1 MNKKFKN
8 LFLAG
13 ALVLGLA
20 GVAVSCTDY
29 DDDIQKLQ
37 SDIQNVNTNLST
49 VQQQVTALQNAI
61 NAGSVITSV
70 TAISGEPGGWK
81 FTTSDGKSYDVLN
94 GAKGAN
100 GAAGKDGVYYTPN
113 PETGCWDLHDGDTV
127 TNTEQ
132 SYLPGGVVAYDAE
145 KNVLFVKNGD
155 ETIELSL
162 SAGETGIVFIPQCY
176 IDGVEGMI
184 GGILFYNPLEL
195 KKDAKIDSKTEE
207 WVSKTTKDA
216 NNRVIDVLKQVNLPM
231 EAQYHVNVSDFELDD
246 TFEYAFVVE
255 DVPFYDTRVKS
266 SKDFSI
272 VPTFKSYENGILT
285 VKVTMTGEEA
295 YGDDIT
301 RFALQITKDG
311 KTITSDYA
319 TLYSEYIEDTK
330 IADPKAVVKEC
341 KPAVPNYDEHY
352 RTKIAAAD
360 AGDAYLPT
368 QLVWSEGHATLN
380 DAHATCDTAVVYDGS
395 IDLKTITTVHY
406 KLYGVNTW
414 NNDVEMTA
422 DMAKKLGLSF
432 VYEVVKN
439 YKIGTPVTDQADFV
453 TLADGVFTPRTYE
466 TDGTAAIGR
475 TPIVRVKLMLGED
488 IVAVAYIKV
497 FISQVDPIGPKF
509 TLLPVDKD
517 GKNIFAF
524 DCNGAKLTTTVPDM
538 NTILYNGTQ
547 KSKNEFH
554 ALYTDWKVTDQYP
567 IGNVVDVLVSPA
579 EGTHVLEWTVPADSL
594 WKYAGKDIE
603 INGRY
608 YNPTNEA
615 NGVYV
620 DVKLTASVADLAKA
634 FNLDPA
640 KGDYITEYWIENYAA
655 TKYNVVT
662 PSLTDTLAADA
673 AKCVFKNNINASFV
687 TYPAGHS
694 KAGLLKINDGLTDL
708 KYFFCNP
715 DANVKDEG
723 MVAVKTIGNLN
734 VKFEIK
740 ADGTEL
746 WAAIMKADKPAEV
759 AVASQLVA
767 KITNNTDG
775 PDWNV
780 FEYQKGTVVADALL
794 NTGKMFVY
802 IGAKATMCSD
812 ANKKVAISFNG
823 QNHFQANI
831 IQPVTIATKSKD
843 GFVDA
848 VDFGEVGSYIKIEDL
863 LDPIDWRGR
872 KFSEGPGKLH
882 LGYWNYYGPFDVKI
896 DIASAQCDL
905 NGTRQAVPVTIVLNQ
920 TPGAETGTIA
930 VTDPVTGSAVNLPA
944 NKGGYL
950 TYKNNGTVVT
960 GDFHIFVK
968 AKVGYGFGYID
979 TDYIEI
985 PVAKTIGQ

>member
-37 SDIQNVNTNLST
+37 SDIAAANTNVANLQQT
-49 VQQQVTALQNAI
+49 VQALQNAI

-81 FTTSDGKSYDVLN
+81 FTTSDGKSYDVMN
-94 GAKGAN
+94 GAKGAP
-100 GAAGKDGVYYTPN
+100 GKDGVYYTPN
-113 PETGCWDLHDGDTV
+113 AETGCWDLHDGDKV
-127 TNTEQ
+127 TDTKQ
-132 SYLPGGVVAYDAE
+132 SYLPGGTVTYDAE
-145 KNVLFVKNGD
+145 NNVLKVKVGD
-155 ETIELSL
+155 EEKVIKL
-162 SAGETGIVFIPQCY
+162 SAGETGLVFIPQCY
-176 IDGVEGMI
+176 IDGVEGVL
-184 GGILFYNPLEL
+184 GGIFRYKPYEL
-195 KKDAKIDSKTEE
+195 TKNTKLDDKTEAWNIKQAKNAQGVME
-207 WVSKTTKDA
+207 
-216 NNRVIDVLKQVNLPM
+216 DVVKEVRIPIV
-231 EAQYHVNVSDFELDD
+231 AQYHVNVSDFELDD
-246 TFEYAFVVE
+246 TFEYE
-255 DVPFYDTRVKS
+255 ILWKDVKYYQTRTAS
-266 SKDFSI
+266 SKDFDLI
-272 VPTFKSYENGILT
+272 PTFKSYENGVLT
-285 VKVTMTGEEA
+285 VAIEMVGNPAEDE
-295 YGDDIT
+295 DIT
-301 RFALQITKDG
+301 RFALKVTKDG
-311 KTITSDYA
+311 QSIVSDYA
-319 TLYSEYIEDTK
+319 TIYAERMESPK

-341 KPAVPNYDEHY
+341 KPAVPNNDEHY
-352 RTKIAAAD
+352 RRFIATAD

-368 QLVWSEGHATLN
+368 QIVWSEGHTTL
-380 DAHATCDTAVVYDGS
+380 DEAHATCDTAVVWDGEL
-395 IDLKTITTVHY
+395 DLKTITTVHY
-406 KLYGVNTW
+406 ALRHAAATGIR
-414 NNDVEMTA
+414 DAEMSAETFENI
-422 DMAKKLGLSF
+422 GLKF

-439 YKIGTPVTDQADFV
+439 YKIGDPKTDQADFV
-453 TLADGVFTPRTYE
+453 TLTDGVFVPRTYD

-475 TPIVRVKLMLGED
+475 TPIIRVKLMMGED
-488 IVAVAYIKV
+488 IAAVAYIKV

-517 GKNIFAF
+517 GKNVFAF
-524 DCNGAKLTTTVPDM
+524 NCDGAKLTTTVPDM

-547 KSKNEFH
+547 KSKAEFH
-554 ALYTDWKVTDQYP
+554 ALYTDWKVTDEYP
-567 IGNVVDVLVSPA
+567 IGNVIDKVVSPT
-579 EGTHVLEWTVPADSL
+579 EGTHVLEWTVPVDSL

-608 YNPTNEA
+608 FNPANEQ

-640 KGDYITEYWIENYAA
+640 NGDYIAEYWTENFEA

-662 PSLTDTLAADA
+662 PSLTDTLDTDA
-673 AKCVFKNNINASFV
+673 PKCVFKNNINASFV
-687 TYPAGHS
+687 TYPAGNA
-694 KAGLLKINDGLTDL
+694 KAGLVKINDALTDIQ
-708 KYFFCNP
+708 YFFCNP
-715 DANVKDEG
+715 DADVKDEG

-740 ADGTEL
+740 NNATEL

-767 KITNNTDG
+767 KITNNTTG
-775 PDWNV
+775 PDWNI
-780 FEYQKGTVVADALL
+780 FEYQKGTVVADTLL

-802 IGAKATMCSD
+802 IGAKATMCND
-812 ANKKVAISFNG
+812 ANKKVTLTFDG
-823 QNHFQANI
+823 KNHFQANI

-843 GFVDA
+843 GFIDA

-882 LGYWNYYGPFDVKI
+882 LGYWNYYGPFNVKI
-896 DIASAQCDL
+896 DIDNAECDL
-905 NGTRQAVPVTIVLNQ
+905 NGTRQKVPTTIILNQ
-920 TPGAETGTIA
+920 TAGAETGTIA
-930 VTDPVTGSAVNLPA
+930 VTDPVTTGVVNLPA

-960 GDFHIFVK
+960 GDFHIYVK
-968 AKVGYGFGYID
+968 AKVGYGFGWID
-979 TDYIEI
+979 TDFIEI

>member
-81 FTTSDGKSYDVLN
+81 FTTSDGKSYDVMN
-94 GAKGAN
+94 GAKGAP
-100 GAAGKDGVYYTPN
+100 GKDGVYYTPN
-113 PETGCWDLHDGDTV
+113 AETGCWDLHDGDKV
-127 TNTEQ
+127 TDTKQ

-155 ETIELSL
+155 ETIELNL
-162 SAGETGIVFIPQCY
+162 SAGETGLVFIPQCY
-176 IDGVEGMI
+176 IDGVEGVL
-184 GGILFYNPLEL
+184 GGMFRYKVYEL
-195 KKDAKIDSKTEE
+195 KKDAKLDSKTEE
-207 WVSKTTKDA
+207 WVAKQAKNKQGVMED
-216 NNRVIDVLKQVNLPM
+216 VIKEVNVPI
-231 EAQYHVNVSDFELDD
+231 EAQYHVNMSDFEFDD
-246 TFEYAFVVE
+246 TFEYEILWE
-255 DVPFYDTRVKS
+255 DVNFYQTRAAS
-266 SKDFSI
+266 SEGFALT
-272 VPTFKSYENGILT
+272 PTFKSYENGVLT
-285 VKVTMTGEEA
+285 VTINMNGYPAT
-295 YGDDIT
+295 DDQIT
-301 RFALQITKDG
+301 RFALKATKDG
-311 KTITSDYA
+311 KSIVSDYA
-319 TLYSEYIEDTK
+319 TIYDERIESNR

-341 KPAVPNYDEHY
+341 KPSVPNNDEHY
-352 RTKIAAAD
+352 RRYIAAPD
-360 AGDAYLPT
+360 RSDAYLPR
-368 QLVWSEGHATLN
+368 QIVWSEGHTTL
-380 DAHATCDTAVVYDGS
+380 DQAHATCDTAVVWDGS
-395 IDLKTITTVHY
+395 LDLKTITAVHY
-406 KLYGVNTW
+406 ALRGAAADNVR
-414 NNDVEMTA
+414 DVEMSDA
-422 DMAKKLGLSF
+422 MFEKLGLKF

-439 YKIGTPVTDQADFV
+439 YKIGTPATDQADFV
-453 TLADGVFTPRTYE
+453 TLEDGVFTPRTYD

-475 TPIVRVKLMLGED
+475 TPIIRVKLMLGDD

-497 FISQVDPIGPKF
+497 FITRNIVGEQV
-509 TLLPVDKD
+509 TLIPVDKD
-517 GKNIFAF
+517 GKNVFAF
-524 DCNGAKLTTTVPDM
+524 NCAGSKLSTTVPDM
-538 NTILYNGTQ
+538 NTDLYNVVEM
-547 KSKNEFH
+547 SKNAFH
-554 ALYTDWKVTDQYP
+554 ALYTNWKVTDQYP
-567 IGNVVDVLVSPA
+567 IGTVADVVVSPA
-579 EGTHVLEWTVPADSL
+579 EGTHVLEWTVPVDSL

-608 YNPTNEA
+608 FNPAEEA

-620 DVKLTASVADLAKA
+620 DVKLTASVEDLAKA

-640 KGDYITEYWIENYAA
+640 NGDYIAEYWTENFEA

-662 PSLTDTLAADA
+662 PSLTDTLPADA

-687 TYPAGHS
+687 TYPAGNA
-694 KAGLLKINDGLTDL
+694 KAGLVKINDALTDIQ
-708 KYFFCNP
+708 YFFCNP
-715 DANVKDEG
+715 DADVKDEG

-740 ADGTEL
+740 NNATEL

-767 KITNNTDG
+767 KITNNTTG
-775 PDWNV
+775 PDWNI
-780 FEYQKGTVVADALL
+780 FEWSKGTVVADTLL

-802 IGAKATMCSD
+802 IGAKATMCND
-812 ANKKVAISFNG
+812 ANKKVTLTFDG
-823 QNHFQANI
+823 KNHFQANI

-843 GFVDA
+843 GFIDA

-896 DIASAQCDL
+896 DIASAKCDL
-905 NGTRQAVPVTIVLNQ
+905 NGTTQPVPVTIILNQ

-930 VTDPVTGSAVNLPA
+930 VEDPVTHSTVNLPA

-960 GDFHIFVK
+960 GDFHIYVK
-968 AKVGYGFGYID
+968 AKVGYGFGWID
-979 TDYIEI
+979 TDFIEI